1 MSVKI
6 TFLNP
11 PAIRGLRVPER
22 VFGCNYGLY
31 PIPNVFALTYAAVLE
46 QAGHDVRYVDAPV
59 EGWSEDDLTNFLKH
73 DDSDVY
79 IFYSVNLSRR
89 LDFLTHQL
97 IRKFR
102 GDVPVIFT
110 GPGPSYQPY
119 SESYL
124 TDADTYVLR
133 GEVDLVIPELIE
145 KLESGSDFSDVQGL
159 SWLDGRQV
167 RHNPPPPLIRDLDAL
182 PFPARHLLKREL
194 YYNPKL
200 GDAPFTA
207 MVTQRGCP
215 YRCKFCVPNSQSF
228 SRKLQFRVWVGRPVP
243 PVGFR
248 SPENV
253 IEEFRLLEKEGYK
266 TLTVI
271 DDEFILQK
279 KRTME
284 ILEGIRGTKIRW
296 SCLARAD
303 FLTDRTLIKS
313 LAEANCVE
321 IDIGVESFVQ
331 AILDDIKKDLD
342 VKTIEIAIKNL
353 KDFGIEPKLNILF
366 GASPL
371 ETEQT
376 IKYTLRKVIELRP
389 GVVMFSIAN
398 PFPGTDFYDE
408 ARENGWF
415 VYGDY
420 VPVDVQKESIISYP
434 HLPKKRLER
443 LTRLA
448 NYKYY
453 LDPIFLIKNLKRF
466 RNPVVF
472 FRSLKSFLKK
482 LKP

>member
-1 MSVKI
+1 MKI

-46 QAGHDVRYVDAPV
+46 DAGHEVRYVDAPV
-59 EGWSEDDLTNFLKH
+59 EGWDEDDLTEFLAH
-73 DDSDVY
+73 DDSEMYV
-79 IFYSVNLSRR
+79 FYSVNLSRK
-89 LDFLTHQL
+89 LDMLTHAL
-97 IRKFR
+97 IRRFR
-102 GDVPVIFT
+102 GNVPILFT

-119 SESYL
+119 SELYIA
-124 TDADTYVLR
+124 DKDTYVLR
-133 GEVDLVIPELIE
+133 GEIDLVIREFAE
-145 KLESGSDFSDVQGL
+145 KLENDADISDIAGL
-159 SWLDGRQV
+159 SWMDSDGI
-167 RHNPPPPLIRDLDAL
+167 RHNPPPPLIRNLDVL

-228 SRKLQFRVWVGRPVP
+228 SRKLQFRVWNGRPIP
-243 PVGFR
+243 PMGFR

-253 IEEFRLLEKEGYK
+253 IEEFKLLEAEGYR

-279 KRTME
+279 KRTMQ
-284 ILEGIRGTKIRW
+284 ILDGIKNTPIRW

-303 FLTDRTLIKS
+303 YLTDRELIKA

-342 VKTIEIAIKNL
+342 VRTIETAIRNL

-371 ETEQT
+371 ETENT
-376 IKYTLRKVIELRP
+376 IKYTLRKVMELRP

-408 ARENGWF
+408 AKRNGWL

-420 VPVDVQKESIISYP
+420 VPVDVQKQSIISYP
-434 HLPKKRLER
+434 HLPKRRLER

-453 LDPIFLIKNLKRF
+453 LNPIFLLKNLKRF
-466 RNPVVF
+466 RNPAVF

-482 LKP
+482 LSP